1 MVMFSSG
8 SSSSSSCVVCSKA
21 KASYKCPKCRSVY
34 CSLGCNKSHK
44 LVCHLTIPVSTSV
57 DDLGAEQ
64 PESQSLLSKTVTS
77 EVEKRCEI
85 LGSNTCIMG
94 DTRVLTNRIGIVTED
109 SHCSDESLE
118 DKNINE
124 NIDANIDKNI
134 DKNIDTVSNGISENT
149 ISNIKN
155 DTNLDRFDP
164 NNSSVSEV
172 VSAVDESD
180 ISKSSRMGGVTPP
193 TSSRRVNHDI
203 DTNDMEILNSQS
215 VQSLLQSEWAKKLLK
230 SSRLRD
236 DILSVDSAPNRQGER
251 CAKNVLLILLGNVL
265 LIFLGNVV
273 MFIVNKSCV
282 IFFDFLSIIYLI
294 LNASLNVLF
303 LVLTCILLFL
313 S

>member
-1 MVMFSSG
+1 MVLFSSG
-8 SSSSSSCVVCSKA
+8 NSSSSSCVVCSKA
-21 KASYKCPKCRSVY
+21 KAGYKCPKCRSVY

-64 PESQSLLSKTVTS
+64 PESQSLPPKTVTS

-94 DTRVLTNRIGIVTED
+94 DTEVLTNRIVIVTAD
-109 SHCSDESLE
+109 NHCSDESLE

-134 DKNIDTVSNGISENT
+134 DKNIDSVSNGISENT
-149 ISNIKN
+149 ISNIKK
-155 DTNLDRFDP
+155 DTNFDRIDP
-164 NNSSVSEV
+164 NNLSVSEI

-180 ISKSSRMGGVTPP
+180 ISNSSRMGGVTS
-193 TSSRRVNHDI
+193 TTTSRRINHNI
-203 DTNDMEILNSQS
+203 DSNDMEILNSQS

-251 CAKNVLLILLGNVL
+251 CAKNVLLI
-265 LIFLGNVV
+265 FLQNVV
-273 MFIVNKSCV
+273 KAVVNNSSV
-282 IFFDFLSIIYLI
+282 NFM
-294 LNASLNVLF
+294 
-303 LVLTCILLFL
+303 
-313 S
+313 